1 MLKEGSLENSK
12 DIKTFDTLEME
23 SKSSRSPREIIA
35 VAVRQNLN
43 TADSSM
49 VNSVVD
55 KIMAGEIRKER
66 LGISLFDIAESI
78 EDSKGGTARQQEC
91 STWLEK
97 TKDIIDNMN
106 DGMITRADM
115 GQRKQFLDYSWQR
128 ESDMLVCLAL
138 YEKSDN
144 PLAQKR
150 RETMLAKLS
159 CLRELRGAIFRS
171 TKTRQEVKREW
182 KFRFGLRKKEQSAS
196 EKLKIVEQVLQKIE
210 RNKDS
215 LDFDVRTRQKLLD
228 MRQKIDKEFDK
239 NYSFYK
245 RMLEEQKRCDAA
257 EAGRATSGDY
267 VSCLERLRHSQET
280 REDVQRKIQLLS
292 GRISVSN
299 QVVQKRR
306 AFDADKFRLLS
317 ELEACRSR

>member
-12 DIKTFDTLEME
+12 EVKTFDTLEAE
-23 SKSSRSPREIIA
+23 SQSNRSPRDIIA
-35 VAVRQNLN
+35 AAVRQNLN
-43 TADSSM
+43 TADSSV

-55 KIMAGEIRKER
+55 KIMAGEMREDQ

-78 EDSKGGTARQQEC
+78 ENSKGGTARQQEC
-91 STWLEK
+91 STWLKE
-97 TKDIIDNMN
+97 TRNIVDNMN
-106 DGMITRADM
+106 DGMITRKDM
-115 GQRKQFLDYSWQR
+115 GQRKQFLDYSGQR
-128 ESDMLVCLAL
+128 ESDILVCLAL
-138 YEKSDN
+138 YEKSGS

-150 RETMLAKLS
+150 REEMLTKLS
-159 CLRELRGAIFRS
+159 CLRQLRGVIFRS

-182 KFRFGLRKKEQSAS
+182 KFRFRLRKKEQSVS
-196 EKLKIVEQVLQKIE
+196 DKLRTIEKVLQEIE
-210 RNKDS
+210 KNKEN
-215 LDFDVRTRQKLLD
+215 LNFYVRARQKLLD
-228 MRQKIDKEFDK
+228 ISQEKDKEFLK

-245 RMLEEQKRCDAA
+245 RMLEEQKRCD
-257 EAGRATSGDY
+257 EANQSASGDY
-267 VSCLERLRHSQET
+267 ASCLERLRHSQET